1 MADCAALQALESG
14 RVVNLGA
21 SVPTQHVAPTPL
33 GAAQERKAQ
42 SGREAR
48 DVAMRVAVAKIRAR
62 LFTRPAR
69 VMGVAVEAERAAQ
82 DDPADTLDAALE
94 GHVSVK
100 KPLASRSAVSGFML
114 TPNWLSSSLLTL

>member
-1 MADCAALQALESG
+1 MTSIQAQVCGDSAALQALESG

-42 SGREAR
+42 SGRETR

-69 VMGVAVEAERAAQ
+69 VMDVAVEAERAAQ
-82 DDPADTLDAALE
+82 YDPADTLDAALE
-94 GHVSVK
+94 GHVSIKV
-100 KPLASRSAVSGFML
+100 AIGIAFRR
-114 TPNWLSSSLLTL
+114 